1 MGNGDYNMG
10 NQQNVIPYGDM
21 NKDIITEVARIIAS
35 DSSNEKLAIEKSLEF
50 LGSHYRLQRTYVFE
64 NNPDDDTIS
73 NTFEWCAEG
82 VTPEIDSKQRLTYE
96 KDLGFDYFNV
106 FDENGMYLCADINNM
121 KYCKKELLIE
131 TGTTSFLQYA
141 LSDDGKYVGFIG
153 FDSNTANYSW
163 TPEIVHTLWLCANF
177 ISLFIMQRRKR
188 SEGADA
194 TEYLKALDDTD
205 LYFYIINP
213 KNFEITFINK
223 LIRDSINTD
232 VCGQKCYKAFIG
244 IDAPCPSCPVIMRE
258 QWEINFPQEI
268 LRPDG
273 MYLLSNA
280 TPIHWR
286 GKERMLIT
294 CQDVTQYRR
303 AIADAE
309 IEKDSLERAN
319 KAKSSFL
326 ARMSHDIRTPI
337 NGIVG
342 MSKMAR
348 DKSDDKLWVESCL
361 DKIDA
366 SAKHLSMLV
375 NDVLDLS
382 KIESGSFNLTP
393 APVDLK
399 AILDNCLV
407 ILNGML
413 LGRNLKIS
421 VDSECEISTVVMGD
435 ELYLRQIIVNIL
447 SNALKFTKDGG
458 KITITEKISP
468 NPDSEGMVMFFSV
481 EDTGIGMSEAFL
493 KRIYEP
499 FSQEDEQIK
508 TKYKGSGLGM
518 VIVKN
523 LVELMGGHIDIK
535 SEEGFG
541 TTVSLTIPFA
551 PVPPEEREK
560 AEAVLAASEKD
571 RKQEGYDEN
580 TLKGMRILVAEDNDL
595 NMEIVQ
601 YLLKESGAGVIGA
614 SDGREA
620 VRVFNDSREGFFD
633 AILMDI
639 MMPVMNGYEATKAIR
654 KLNRSDNNVPIIAAS
669 ANSFADDVDQALQS
683 GMNTH
688 VSKPIEA
695 DKLIAELLKFKR
707 N

>member
-1 MGNGDYNMG
+1 MGNENNITPFGKT
-10 NQQNVIPYGDM
+10 
-21 NKDIITEVARIIAS
+21 NKDIVDDVARIIATNS
-35 DSSNEKLAIEKSLEF
+35 LNEEKAVGEVLKL
-50 LGSHYRLQRTYVFE
+50 LGCHYGLQRTYIYE
-64 NNPDDDTIS
+64 NDLDSDTIT
-73 NTFEWCAEG
+73 NTFEWCADG
-82 VTPEIDSKQRLTYE
+82 VRPEIDSKQKLTYE
-96 KDLGFDYFNV
+96 TTLGRQYFDS
-106 FDENGMYLCADINNM
+106 FDENGMLLCTDVSEM
-121 KYCKKELLIE
+121 KSGRKDLLGS
-131 TGTTSFLQYA
+131 TGTKSFLQFA
-141 LSDDGKYVGFIG
+141 ISNESEYVGFVG
-153 FDSNTANYSW
+153 FDTNCSTYGW
-163 TPEIVHTLWLCANF
+163 TEEAIHTLWLCSSF
-177 ISLFIMQRRKR
+177 LSLFVMKRRNR
-188 SEGADA
+188 SEGEDA
-194 TEYLKALDDTD
+194 TEHLRALEETD

-213 KNFEITFINK
+213 KNFEIKFVNK
-223 LIRDSINTD
+223 LIRESIGTD
-232 VCGQKCYKAFIG
+232 VCGQKCYKAFMG
-244 IDAPCPSCPVIMRE
+244 IEAPCPSCPVVMRE

-280 TPIHWR
+280 TPMRWR
-286 GKERMLIT
+286 GKDRMLIT
-294 CQDVTQYRR
+294 CQDVTLYRR
-303 AIADAE
+303 AIGDAE
-309 IEKDSLERAN
+309 LEKDSLERAN
-319 KAKSSFL
+319 QAKSAFL

-393 APVDLK
+393 APIDIK

-413 LGRNLKIS
+413 LGRNLKIA
-421 VDSECEISTVVMGD
+421 VESECTAFSIVMGD

-447 SNALKFTKDGG
+447 SNALKFTNDGG
-458 KITITEKISP
+458 RITVREKITE
-468 NPDSEGMVMFFSV
+468 NPDDEGLIMDFSV

-523 LVELMGGHIDIK
+523 LVELMGGTIDIK

-541 TTVSLTIPFA
+541 TTVSLRIPFA
-551 PVPPEEREK
+551 PVPPEEMEK
-560 AEAVLAASEKD
+560 AKAVIEASGKNGEK
-571 RKQEGYDEN
+571 ETYDEN
-580 TLKGMRILVAEDNDL
+580 TLKGMRILIVEDNDL
-595 NMEIVQ
+595 NMEIEQ
-601 YLLKESGAGVIGA
+601 YILKEVGARVIGA

-620 VRVFNDSREGFFD
+620 VRVFNDSREFFFD
-633 AILMDI
+633 VIVMDI

-654 KLNRSDNNVPIIAAS
+654 KLQRSDNNIPIIAAS
-669 ANSFADDVDQALQS
+669 ANSFADDVEMATKS
-683 GMNTH
+683 GMNAH
-688 VSKPIEA
+688 ISKPIEA
-695 DKLIAELLKFKR
+695 DKLISELLKYKK
-707 N
+707 